1 MKALSLSLPTVS
13 LPTAVTIISTSTS
26 LLSPHAHPGSFP
38 TLPHCQYH
46 CCYGVVGFGGPI
58 PSPTSQR
65 VDCLATCFWANC
77 ERAVGGAAGWV
88 DKARPRTQRSTA
100 PQHEF
105 SERRGSHLGR
115 WAPNTFYKYKK
126 KCSTRT
132 SVLGS
137 GAVGRGGA
145 QRGTGRCQ
153 PQTAVGLPTKNKQ
166 VKLDMH
172 SYRPAPLRTLP
183 LEKNTSLGGG

>member
-13 LPTAVTIISTSTS
+13 LPTAVTIISISTS

-58 PSPTSQR
+58 PSLTSQR

-77 ERAVGGAAGWV
+77 ERAVGRLAGWT
-88 DKARPRTQRSTA
+88 KQGHARSAASTA
-100 PQHEF
+100 PQHGY
-105 SERRGSHLGR
+105 SGRGGIHLGR
-115 WAPNTFYKYKK
+115 WAPNTFYKYKN

-137 GAVGRGGA
+137 GAGGRGGRSGA
-145 QRGTGRCQ
+145 RAGVSHKPLLVYQ
-153 PQTAVGLPTKNKQ
+153 PKTNKSSWICIATGLPP
-166 VKLDMH
+166 
-172 SYRPAPLRTLP
+172 RAPYPWKKILL
-183 LEKNTSLGGG
+183 